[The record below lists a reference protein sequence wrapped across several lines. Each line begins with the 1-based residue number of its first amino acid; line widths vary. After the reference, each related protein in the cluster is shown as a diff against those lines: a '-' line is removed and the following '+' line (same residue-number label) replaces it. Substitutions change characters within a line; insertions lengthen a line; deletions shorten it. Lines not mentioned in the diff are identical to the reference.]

1 MFGLEATGGGALKHL
16 TYLVAHIDKGSFDV
30 TVILSQKRPDYNSKL
45 IDQIKQNA
53 DRIVFIPMA
62 RSIGPVKDLVSFVR
76 IFQHIRKNNYDIV
89 HCHSSKAGVL
99 FRLAA
104 WINKVPLVIYTPHCF
119 YFQSKLGIK
128 RKIYSWLEKSL
139 AVFCHKVIVSEHE
152 QKVALSEK
160 VIPSKKLININNA
173 IDFDEYKQHENIQD
187 IRNEWGIPDDYD
199 VIGAVGRLDYQK
211 GWFTFIDVA
220 SIILEKTKSVI
231 FIIAGDGP
239 LRLRLTRR
247 IRELKLSFNIR
258 LLGHVENISKVYAVT
273 DLYISTSLWEGLPY
287 TFLEAAHYNKPVVA
301 SVTNNNMSLE
311 QHFGFVEAPV
321 RQSEAIAQQVLEL
334 LKNKRKEATL
344 KQRIYNT
351 VTGKYSFEQFILEHE
366 RLYLNH

>member
-30 TVILSQKRPDYNSKL
+30 SVILSQKRPDYNSKL
-45 IDQIKQNA
+45 IEQIKKNA
-53 DRIVFIPMA
+53 DRVVFIPMA
-62 RSIGPVKDLVSFVR
+62 RSIEPVKDLVSFVR
-76 IFQHIRKNNYDIV
+76 IFQQIRKNNYDIV

-128 RKIYSWLEKSL
+128 RKIYSWLEKSF

-152 QKVALSEK
+152 QKVALAEK
-160 VIPSKKLININNA
+160 VIPFKKLININNA
-173 IDFDEYKQHENIQD
+173 IDFDEYKQHENIQE
-187 IRNEWGIPDDYD
+187 IKNEWGIPGDYG
-199 VIGAVGRLDYQK
+199 VIGAIGRLDYQK
-211 GWFTFIDVA
+211 DWFTFIDAA
-220 SIILEKTKSVI
+220 SIILEKTDSVI
-231 FIIAGDGP
+231 FLIAGDGP
-239 LRLRLTRR
+239 LRLKLAKR
-247 IRELKLSFNIR
+247 ILQLKLSFNIR

-287 TFLEAAHYNKPVVA
+287 TFLEAAHYNKPVIA
-301 SVTNNNMSLE
+301 SVTNNNMRLE
-311 QHFGFVEAPV
+311 QHFGFIETPA
-321 RQSEAIAQQVLEL
+321 RQSEVVAQQVLEL
-334 LKNKRKEATL
+334 LKDKKKEAAL
-344 KQRIYNT
+344 KKRIYNT

-366 RLYLNH
+366 RLYLNL